1 MIQSLDDHLPF
12 MTRTTLLVRSL
23 LFPICLLA
31 MGASSTTDPLP
42 SWNDGPAKKAILELV
57 KTTTDKKSAHFV
69 PVEDRIATF
78 DQDGTLWVEH
88 PLYTQAE
95 FALDRLRALAPKHS
109 EWKKDEPFKTVFA
122 GDAEGLAKLG
132 ESDWEKLVAAT
143 HGDMTVEDFR
153 AEVSHWLA
161 TAQHPRFHKR
171 YTELVYQPM
180 LEATR
185 LLRANGFKTYIVT
198 GGGQDFVRVYSQAVY
213 GIPPE
218 QVIGSSLLTKY
229 EVKDGKPALRRD
241 VKPFFIDNNGG
252 KAVGINPFIGKRPIV
267 AFGNSGGDAEML
279 QWTGAGKEPH
289 LMMLVF
295 HDDAE
300 REYAYGPARGL
311 PDTKVGTFPQSLM
324 DEPKKGG
331 WSVISMKSDWK
342 QIFP

>member
-1 MIQSLDDHLPF
+1 

-57 KTTTDKKSAHFV
+57 KTATDKKSAHFV

-109 EWKKDEPFKTVFA
+109 EWKKDEPFKTVLA

-143 HGDMTVEDFR
+143 HGDMTVEDFM

-180 LEATR
+180 LEAMR

-252 KAVGINPFIGKRPIV
+252 KAVGINLFIGKRPIV

-311 PDTKVGTFPQSLM
+311 SDTKVGTFPQSLM
-324 DEPKKGG
+324 DEAKKGG
-331 WSVISMKSDWK
+331 WAVISMKSDWK